1 MEKRYGII
9 GKSLPHS
16 YSKIIHE
23 HLFNKKYDIIE
34 LNEKEFDVFIKHK
47 SFSGVNITIPYK
59 QKIIPYLDFID
70 EHAKKIGAVNTV
82 LNKNGKLY
90 DENGFNIKGIHRNG
104 TLYNDEGYDKDGFNK
119 SGIHRNGKM

>member
-59 QKIIPYLDFID
+59 QKIIPYLDYID
-70 EHAKKIGAVNTV
+70 ELWEEI
-82 LNKNGKLY
+82 NK
-90 DENGFNIKGIHRNG
+90 
-104 TLYNDEGYDKDGFNK
+104 
-119 SGIHRNGKM
+119 

>member
-59 QKIIPYLDFID
+59 QKIIPYLDYID

-82 LNKNGKLY
+82 LNKNGKLS
-90 DENGFNIKGIHRNG
+90 GPAG
-104 TLYNDEGYDKDGFNK
+104 DKKRKPYSAGLR
-119 SGIHRNGKM
+119 SERRW